1 VFRTLTTHSIHTH
14 NILTY
19 TLTTHSL
26 YTHRHTIEQLVTIYK
41 HKLYVCLSQSLSFDL
56 WYNFHIYTYTI
67 SLVADLSAFGGKK
80 FSLNRNVTQKKKR
93 ALTLLFNNDKSRV
106 KQMHYIV
113 YMHATHSYLQVLFI
127 DYCIAATNSNTAK
140 HFF

>member
-1 VFRTLTTHSIHTH
+1 MSVSPSLFLSIFDTIFTFTH
-14 NILTY
+14 
-19 TLTTHSL
+19 
-26 YTHRHTIEQLVTIYK
+26 
-41 HKLYVCLSQSLSFDL
+41 
-56 WYNFHIYTYTI
+56 YTI